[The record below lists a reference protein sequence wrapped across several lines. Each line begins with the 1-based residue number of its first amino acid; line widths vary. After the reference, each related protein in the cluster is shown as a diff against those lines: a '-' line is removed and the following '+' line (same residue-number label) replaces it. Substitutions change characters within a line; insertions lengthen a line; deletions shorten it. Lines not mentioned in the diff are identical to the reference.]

1 MPCETLANLCPTC
14 LDLASKCSDKLE
26 AEYIPV
32 NSLRQPTNTKPFIME
47 FDTATLFHT
56 HGGGELIGESLRN
69 LIEPNLKTTGDDG
82 TPHVRRFHM
91 WIRQYTEAEAE
102 RARTNNSNARP
113 VPVIKV
119 SLLIDLPKVSMRRD
133 VKLLSD
139 IWFTMTTRMI
149 DPTGGSEITF
159 IPRQPELYDE
169 EAHDSLYR
177 LKWFDELVR
186 NQPCAPYMV
195 WTNLAPLLWSETRP
209 ANARVQLWFIWRAQ
223 HPTVSVEKV
232 AGA

>member
-1 MPCETLANLCPTC
+1 MRGLT
-14 LDLASKCSDKLE
+14 
-26 AEYIPV
+26 I
-32 NSLRQPTNTKPFIME
+32 
-47 FDTATLFHT
+47 
-56 HGGGELIGESLRN
+56 
-69 LIEPNLKTTGDDG
+69 GDDG

-91 WIRQYTEAEAE
+91 WIRKYTEAEAE
-102 RARTNNSNARP
+102 RMRTNNNNARP

-133 VKLLSD
+133 AKLLSD
-139 IWFTMTTRMI
+139 IWFTMTTTM
-149 DPTGGSEITF
+149 GGREIIF

-195 WTNLAPLLWSETRP
+195 WTNFAPLPWSKTKP
-209 ANARVQLWFIWRAQ
+209 ANARVEPWFIWRAQ
-223 HPTVSVEKV
+223 HPTTPTGKV